1 MQDDPAVTEI
11 RARLEQALQRL
22 TDWQRGAP
30 RATFAEIEDAVEEQ
44 VARLRAQLIADLVTA
59 RADRGT
65 SGGEERAAC
74 LECGR
79 AMERRGEKQR
89 EVTVRGNQ
97 TVRFRRR
104 YAVCP
109 TCQVGVFPP
118 RRGTGARARGLLA
131 SAGGGHGLAGDPDSV

>member
-1 MQDDPAVTEI
+1 MTDEPAVAEI
-11 RARLEQALQRL
+11 RVRLEEALKRL
-22 TDWQRGAP
+22 TEWQRVTP

-65 SGGEERAAC
+65 PGGEERAAC
-74 LECGR
+74 PECGR
-79 AMERRGEKQR
+79 AMDRRGTKRR

-109 TCQVGVFPP
+109 ACQVGVFPP
-118 RRGTGARARGLLA
+118 R
-131 SAGGGHGLAGDPDSV
+131 